1 MNVGDLLKNGG
12 EVLMITDR
20 WSPRN
25 RDVVADVSGGLAR
38 DDAMLGLVLSAKSF
52 GNPVV
57 VEVFSKVLAGYVAR
71 WDMTIGERDPPI
83 AVSCCFSF

>member
-12 EVLMITDR
+12 EVLMIANR

-25 RDVVADVSGGLAR
+25 GNVVADVSRGLAR
-38 DDAMLGLVLSAKSF
+38 DDAMLGLVLSVKSF

-57 VEVFSKVLAGYVAR
+57 VKAFSKVLAGYVAR
-71 WDMTIGERDPPI
+71 WDATIGERDPPI